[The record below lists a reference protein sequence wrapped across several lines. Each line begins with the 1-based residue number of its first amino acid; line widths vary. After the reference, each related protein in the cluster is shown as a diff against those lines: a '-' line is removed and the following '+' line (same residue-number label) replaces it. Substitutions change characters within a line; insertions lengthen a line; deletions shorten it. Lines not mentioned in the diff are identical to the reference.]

1 MTRQALV
8 PVGLVLAVV
17 LGVPTGMRVGLAA
30 GLSVS
35 SQALTAYRTCTLT
48 ATPTT
53 AAAVADASV
62 RQASPTTNYGSA
74 TTDNIAT
81 GSTANRRLYVR
92 FDLTQCQPAIPATA
106 IVRLATLRLYASV
119 LPSGVCRTIDIFRV
133 IASWAE
139 AGITWNGQPF
149 GTAVN
154 NPASASASDT
164 FAIGTGA
171 GCQNAAAGYMIG
183 ATVTADVAAFV
194 AGTSTNYGWML
205 RDDVEGSATAYTS
218 TYSAKESGTIA
229 QAPQL
234 VVTYQVVA

>member
-1 MTRQALV
+1 V
-8 PVGLVLAVV
+8 PVGLVLAVA
-17 LGVPTGMRVGLAA
+17 LGVPTGVRVGLAA
-30 GLSVS
+30 GLSVT
-35 SQALTAYRTCTLT
+35 SQGLTAYRTCTLT

-53 AAAVADASV
+53 TAAVADASV
-62 RQASPTTNYGSA
+62 RQSNPTTRYGSA
-74 TTDNIAT
+74 TTDDVAT
-81 GSTANRRLYVR
+81 GSGAIRRLYLR
-92 FDLTQCQPAIPATA
+92 FDLTQCKPAIPAAA

-119 LPSGVCRTIDIFRV
+119 LPPGVCRTVDVFRV
-133 IASWAE
+133 TASWTE
-139 AGITWNGQPF
+139 ASITWNGQPF

-171 GCQNAAAGYMIG
+171 GCQNRAAGYVVG

-194 AGTSTNYGWML
+194 AGTSANYGWML
-205 RDDVEGSATAYTS
+205 RDDVEDSATPYMS
-218 TYSAKESGTIA
+218 TYAAKESGTIA